1 MATLTKTVTLSAA
14 GGTSGLLSDPLS
26 ISMSKAVTITG
37 NNTLKKMTVT
47 QAASLQIV
55 AADATKRTLVYIKNN
70 GTAATQDMRV
80 YTDSDNG
87 GATDS
92 DATEL
97 IMEIAHGEFAL
108 FPATLDHALLAQTLS
123 ADAEVEVGLFVI
135 GDDFA

>member
-14 GGTSGLLSDPLS
+14 GGTSGLLTDPLS

-97 IMEIAHGEFAL
+97 IMEIAYGEFAL

-123 ADAEVEVGLFVI
+123 ADAEVEIGLFVI

>member
-1 MATLTKTVTLSAA
+1 MATLTKTITLSAA

-80 YTDSDNG
+80 YTDSDDG
-87 GATDS
+87 GATDK

-123 ADAEVEVGLFVI
+123 ADAEVEIGLFVI

>member
-1 MATLTKTVTLSAA
+1 
-14 GGTSGLLSDPLS
+14 
-26 ISMSKAVTITG
+26 
-37 NNTLKKMTVT
+37 
-47 QAASLQIV
+47 
-55 AADATKRTLVYIKNN
+55 
-70 GTAATQDMRV
+70 MRV

-97 IMEIAHGEFAL
+97 IMEIAYGEFAL

-123 ADAEVEVGLFVI
+123 ADAEVEIGLFVI

>member
-55 AADATKRTLVYIKNN
+55 AADATKRTLVYIKTN

-123 ADAEVEVGLFVI
+123 ADAEVEIGLFVI

>member
-1 MATLTKTVTLSAA
+1 MATLTKTITLSAA

-47 QAASLQIV
+47 QAASLQII

-80 YTDSDNG
+80 YTDSDDG
-87 GATDS
+87 GATDK

-123 ADAEVEVGLFVI
+123 ADAEVEIGLFVI

>member
-14 GGTSGLLSDPLS
+14 GGTSGLLTDPLS

-47 QAASLQIV
+47 QAASLQLV
-55 AADATKRTLVYIKNN
+55 AANATKRTLVYIKNN

-80 YTDSDNG
+80 YTDSDDG
-87 GATDS
+87 GATDA

>member
-14 GGTSGLLSDPLS
+14 GGTSGLLTDPLS

-47 QAASLQIV
+47 TAAALQLI

-70 GTAATQDMRV
+70 GTAATQDMKV
-80 YTDSDNG
+80 YHNSDDGAVTDG
-87 GATDS
+87 
-92 DATEL
+92 DAIEL
-97 IMEIAHGEFAL
+97 IMEIAYGEFAL

-123 ADAEVEVGLFVI
+123 ADAEVEIGLFVI